1 MQLDGTGLV
10 HDHARAGILER
21 LARRGIRPDRVEVRG
36 RESIPDYYDAIG
48 SVDIALDTWPHN
60 GATTTFDTLWMGT
73 PLVALRGDRG
83 IARSSASIL
92 HTSGTL
98 ELIADTMDRYVE
110 LNVRL
115 ALDPGRRAAFRVDLR
130 QRLMRSAL
138 MNMNAFVADL
148 EAAYRGMWTNW
159 CTSQTRRR

>member
-1 MQLDGTGLV
+1 MRPGGRLV
-10 HDHARAGILER
+10 LRVYGRHLLYQAFAKAYPGDPGPTVIARDLST
-21 LARRGIRPDRVEVRG
+21 RV
-36 RESIPDYYDAIG
+36 
-48 SVDIALDTWPHN
+48 
-60 GATTTFDTLWMGT
+60 
-73 PLVALRGDRG
+73 LRGDRG

-115 ALDPGRRAAFRVDLR
+115 ALDPGRRVPFRAELR

-148 EAAYRGMWTNW
+148 EAAYRGMWTSW
-159 CTSQTRRR
+159 RTSQTRRR